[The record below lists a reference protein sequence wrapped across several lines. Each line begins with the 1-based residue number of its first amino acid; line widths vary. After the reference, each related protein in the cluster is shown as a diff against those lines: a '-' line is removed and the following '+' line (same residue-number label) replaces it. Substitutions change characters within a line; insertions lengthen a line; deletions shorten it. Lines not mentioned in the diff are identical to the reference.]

1 MKDSDKV
8 FAGSIPA
15 IYDRLMVPMLFEP
28 YAIDMARR
36 AAAVSPSRLL
46 ETAAGTGI
54 VTQQLARSVP
64 QDVQITA
71 TDLNPAMI
79 AIASARVT
87 APNVTW
93 QPCDAT
99 QLPFADHAFDAVVC
113 QFGAMF
119 FPDKRV
125 AYQEAR
131 RVLRPGGTFLFS
143 VWDSLGENQLTEVV
157 AQTVAAAFPDNPPG
171 FFARIPHGYFDSD
184 AIRASLQAA
193 GFGGIDIETV
203 QMRSRAR
210 SALDAAT
217 GLCQG
222 SPLRNE
228 IEQRDAS
235 KLTAVTEAAAR
246 AIAARF
252 GTAAIDVP
260 MQALVMSARA

>member
-28 YAIDMARR
+28 YAIDMASRV
-36 AAAVSPSRLL
+36 AALSPSRIL

-54 VTQQLARSVP
+54 VTEQLARAVP
-64 QDVQITA
+64 HSAVITA

-79 AIASARVT
+79 AIATARFA

-99 QLPFADHAFDAVVC
+99 QLPFADKAFDALVC
-113 QFGAMF
+113 QFGVMF
-119 FPDKRV
+119 LPDKLA
-125 AYQEAR
+125 AYREAR
-131 RVLRPGGTFLFS
+131 RVLQPGGTFFFN
-143 VWDSLGENQLTEVV
+143 VWDSLEENELTKIV
-157 AQTVAAAFPDNPPG
+157 AQSVAAAFPGDPPG
-171 FFARIPHGYFDSD
+171 FFARIPHGYFDAD
-184 AIRASLQAA
+184 AIRGSLLAA
-193 GFGGIDIETV
+193 GFGSISIESV
-203 QMRSRAR
+203 QMRSRAS

-228 IEQRDAS
+228 IEQRNAGS
-235 KLTAVTEAAAR
+235 LAAVTEAAAS

-252 GTAAIDVP
+252 GADAIDVP
-260 MQALVMSARA
+260 MRALVISATA